1 MDKERFSKL
10 FIMNIALKLKHASQV
25 WSLNLMKY
33 KEIIEKIKRKA
44 TKETITFT
52 YHGEENKEDLIVI
65 FKFLNQLGDVIYHFF
80 FSKRYSNGQTICCN
94 KKLFRVRELMNGK
107 TYTMIL

>member
-10 FIMNIALKLKHASQV
+10 FIMNSALKLKHASQV

-33 KEIIEKIKRKA
+33 KEIIEEIKRKA

-52 YHGEENKEDLIVI
+52 YHGEEKNKEDLIVI

-80 FSKRYSNGQTICCN
+80 FLKDTVMAKPYAVTKNFLGSKN
-94 KKLFRVRELMNGK
+94 
-107 TYTMIL
+107 